1 MKYKF
6 TVFTPTYNRA
16 YTLQRVFDSLM
27 NQTIRHCDF
36 EWILINDGSTDNTD
50 KLVEK
55 FFSEADFD
63 IRYVKQENK
72 GKNYCHNK
80 AIKLA
85 QGELFLILDSDDAI
99 VPECMDVF
107 WSYWMKIS
115 EDDKKDIY
123 GVSCLCKNGY
133 TDSLIGHKVEEG
145 LIKNTFIWKHKNR
158 IYFDGWAALNTVV
171 FKKYLFPEIE
181 DIKFI
186 PEAYLWDKIS
196 KNRKIYSTNEIL
208 KIIFYQNDGF
218 SKNIIDSYVKH
229 SKGRYLYHKM
239 VINDLFWDLL
249 KANPIRLLKDF
260 IQFGRMGFHSRIK
273 VKYML
278 KDINSIYKKNI
289 LFFTIPISYF
299 FFISDIKLQKDIQK

>member
-27 NQTIRHCDF
+27 NQTIRHYDF
-36 EWILINDGSTDNTD
+36 EWILINDGSVDDTD

-55 FFSEADFD
+55 FFSKADFD
-63 IRYVKQENK
+63 IRYIKQKNK

-85 QGELFLILDSDDAI
+85 EGELFLILDSDDAI

-107 WSYWMKIS
+107 WHYWMKIS
-115 EDDKKDIY
+115 ENNKKEIY
-123 GVSCLCKNGY
+123 GITCLCRNGY
-133 TDSLIGHKVEEG
+133 TNSLIGHKVEEG
-145 LIKNTFIWKHKNR
+145 LIKNAFIWKHKNR
-158 IYFDGWAALNTVV
+158 AYFDGWAALNTTI

-181 DIKFI
+181 NIKFI
-186 PEAYLWDKIS
+186 PEAYLWDKVG
-196 KNRKIYSTNEIL
+196 KNRKVYSTNEVL
-208 KIIFYQNDGF
+208 KIVFYQNDGF
-218 SKNIIDSYVKH
+218 SKNIIDSYLKH

-249 KANPIRLLKDF
+249 KVNSIRLLKDF
-260 IQFGRMGFHSRIK
+260 IQFGRMGFHSNYSIK
-273 VKYML
+273 KMI
-278 KDINSIYKKNI
+278 KDINSKFKVV
-289 LFFTIPISYF
+289 
-299 FFISDIKLQKDIQK
+299 FFIFIVFLSWLFYKLDIRSKINV